1 MSEHPRKQV
10 SFEAGIQAD
19 LLSFHV
25 LITETTVAP
34 SSRGCPELRTPSQ
47 PGFGLDG
54 KEVLSQV
61 RYYPSHKASSN
72 TRCPFSEPLEY
83 SELMIII

>member
-1 MSEHPRKQV
+1 MSEHPRKQ
-10 SFEAGIQAD
+10 AGIQTD
-19 LLSFHV
+19 LLSFHDK
-25 LITETTVAP
+25 IGETTVAP
-34 SSRGCPELRTPSQ
+34 SSRGCLGSRNPSQ

-61 RYYPSHKASSN
+61 RYYPFHKGSSN
-72 TRCPFSEPLEY
+72 TRCLFSEPLEY

>member
-1 MSEHPRKQV
+1 MIRQGKLLWLPPVGAVQALRPQV
-10 SFEAGIQAD
+10 NLA
-19 LLSFHV
+19 
-25 LITETTVAP
+25 
-34 SSRGCPELRTPSQ
+34 
-47 PGFGLDG
+47 FGLDG

-61 RYYPSHKASSN
+61 RYYPLHKASSN

>member
-1 MSEHPRKQV
+1 MSEHPRKQ
-10 SFEAGIQAD
+10 AGIQTD
-19 LLSFHV
+19 LSFHDK
-25 LITETTVAP
+25 IGKTTVAP
-34 SSRGCPELRTPSQ
+34 SSRGCPGSQTPSQ

-61 RYYPSHKASSN
+61 RYYPLHKASSN